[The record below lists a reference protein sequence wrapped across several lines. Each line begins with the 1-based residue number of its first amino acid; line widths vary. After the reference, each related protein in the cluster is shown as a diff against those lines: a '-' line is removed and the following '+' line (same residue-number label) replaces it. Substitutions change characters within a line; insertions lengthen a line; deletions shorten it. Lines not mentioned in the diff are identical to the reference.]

1 MILNIF
7 GEIGW
12 DVVATDVI
20 QQIQSNQDDKIK
32 VVIASGGGSA
42 FEGLM
47 IYDALKASGKE
58 IETVILGLGA
68 SAASVIFMAGDK
80 REMGEGALLMV
91 HNSWSYFVG
100 NAEEIR
106 EQLGTLEAIDSR
118 MTSIFMNGTGL
129 NEEKVRELLAD
140 ETFMSASEALELGF
154 STGEAESLS
163 IAASVHNL
171 YKREKEPVNM
181 AEENKE
187 DSSLL
192 DKIKALFKSE
202 EAPKAETAERQPEAE
217 EIEAPE
223 QPEEVEQP
231 EASAEDA
238 PKAEAPEEAPE
249 TGEQP
254 EEVAELKAKIENL
267 ESKVTAL
274 TDESENK
281 ASVIL
286 NGLKESKISMYEAN
300 SLAEKSLSEV
310 QDFVSNREP
319 NATGLGKPEGEPENN
334 PESNIDHK
342 AVWKNLIKEDP
353 QKAQNYY
360 QKHRNEINNKES

>member
-1 MILNIF
+1 
-7 GEIGW
+7 
-12 DVVATDVI
+12 
-20 QQIQSNQDDKIK
+20 
-32 VVIASGGGSA
+32 
-42 FEGLM
+42 
-47 IYDALKASGKE
+47 
-58 IETVILGLGA
+58 
-68 SAASVIFMAGDK
+68 
-80 REMGEGALLMV
+80 LLMV

-154 STGEAESLS
+154 ATGEAESLS

-187 DSSLL
+187 ESSLL
-192 DKIKALFKSE
+192 DKIVALFKSE

-249 TGEQP
+249 TEEQP
-254 EEVAELKAKIENL
+254 EEVAEDSEEVAELKAKIENL
-267 ESKVTAL
+267 ESKVTDL
-274 TDESENK
+274 TNESENK
-281 ASVIL
+281 AGVIL
-286 NGLKESKISMYEAN
+286 NGLKENKISMHEAN

-310 QDFVSNREP
+310 QDFVSNR
-319 NATGLGKPEGEPENN
+319 
-334 PESNIDHK
+334 
-342 AVWKNLIKEDP
+342 
-353 QKAQNYY
+353 
-360 QKHRNEINNKES
+360 